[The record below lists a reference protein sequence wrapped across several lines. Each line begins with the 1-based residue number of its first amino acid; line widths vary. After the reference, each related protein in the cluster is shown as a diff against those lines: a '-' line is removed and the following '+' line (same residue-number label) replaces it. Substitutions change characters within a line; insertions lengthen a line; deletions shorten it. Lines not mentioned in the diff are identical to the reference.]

1 MRSNVNTPIWYLIN
15 SETRDKLATLA
26 SAGFKPPKD
35 EFPPK
40 TLKAEI
46 SSEEIDKEMRKKP
59 RHR

>member
-1 MRSNVNTPIWYLIN
+1 VETPIWYLI
-15 SETRDKLATLA
+15 DKLTRNKLEALA